1 MNPLKKGQED
11 FVSAW
16 FNAGGIPC
24 PDLTQRAFFEFSPG
38 GLAVSSNSETFIKNI
53 SDRLRHYQTDA
64 VELKSTA
71 KKIIEAEIY
80 YLDDP
85 SVKDGIFLPPF
96 LDGIPI
102 DLNSL
107 NSPGNCRV
115 FKTDSFYH
123 LKPDHREGFW
133 RPNDLLVS
141 FSLGESKTIKILI
154 AETSTAAVPL
164 SGGRALRRKGTVNW
178 EEISDMVHMLF
189 MRLFDVFCLHAASLI
204 VKDKGVILTGTS
216 GSGKTTSALAL
227 IQGGATLLSDELT
240 LISIGSENTTISGII
255 LDPRLSNIHGEKIYS
270 IDEPGS
276 KKNNWEKVS
285 FPLPYETVKQGLHK
299 KVKPASILF
308 MDLKEN
314 NPSRHIIHKVDD
326 HEAVT
331 ALISQVLDPSNSTR
345 HKEIFEAV
353 FQLVTECSLYRLE
366 PGRNIDQLSE
376 FIADLL

>member
-16 FNAGGIPC
+16 FNAGGIPY
-24 PDLTQRAFFEFSPG
+24 PELTQRAFFEFSPG
-38 GLAVSSNSETFIKNI
+38 GLAVASNSEPFIKNI
-53 SDRLRHYQTDA
+53 SNRLRHYQKD
-64 VELKSTA
+64 VGEIKSTA
-71 KKIIEAEIY
+71 RKIIEAEIY

-102 DLNSL
+102 DLNS
-107 NSPGNCRV
+107 PGHCRV

-133 RPNDLLVS
+133 RPNDLIVS
-141 FSLGESKTIKILI
+141 FYPGESKTIKILI

-189 MRLFDVFCLHAASLI
+189 MRSFDVFCLHAASLI
-204 VKDKGVILTGTS
+204 VKDKGVILTGAS

-240 LISIGSENTTISGII
+240 LISTGSESVTISGIV
-255 LDPRLSNIHGEKIYS
+255 LDPRLSNIDGEKIYS
-270 IDEPGS
+270 IDEPGA

-285 FPLPYETVKQGLHK
+285 FPLPYETVKQGLYK
-299 KVKPASILF
+299 EVKPALILF

-314 NPSRHIIHKVDD
+314 NPSHHILHQVDD
-326 HEAVT
+326 HEAVN

-345 HKEIFEAV
+345 HKEIFEAI

-366 PGRNIDQLSE
+366 PGRDIDRLPE
-376 FIADLL
+376 FIAGLL

>member
-38 GLAVSSNSETFIKNI
+38 GLAVASNSEPFIKNI
-53 SDRLRHYQTDA
+53 SNRLRHYQTDA
-64 VELKSTA
+64 GEIKSTA
-71 KKIIEAEIY
+71 RKIIEAEIY

-85 SVKDGIFLPPF
+85 SVKEGIFLPPS

-102 DLNSL
+102 DLD
-107 NSPGNCRV
+107 SPGNCRV

-141 FSLGESKTIKILI
+141 FSTGESKTIKILI

-204 VKDKGVILTGTS
+204 VKDKGVILTGAS

-240 LISIGSENTTISGII
+240 LISTGSESVTISGII
-255 LDPRLSNIHGEKIYS
+255 LDPRLSNIDGENIYS
-270 IDEPGS
+270 IDEPGTR
-276 KKNNWEKVS
+276 KNNWEKVS
-285 FPLPYETVKQGLHK
+285 FPLPHETAKQGLYK
-299 KVKPASILF
+299 EVKPASILF

-314 NPSRHIIHKVDD
+314 NPSRHMLHPVDD
-326 HEAVT
+326 HEAVN

-345 HKEIFEAV
+345 HKEIFEAI

-366 PGRNIDQLSE
+366 PGRDIDRLPE
-376 FIADLL
+376 FIAGLL

>member
-1 MNPLKKGQED
+1 MNPLNKGQED

-24 PDLTQRAFFEFSPG
+24 PELTQRAFFEFSPG
-38 GLAVSSNSETFIKNI
+38 GLAVSSNSEPFIKNI
-53 SDRLRHYQTDA
+53 SNRLRHYKKDA
-64 VELKSTA
+64 GEINSTA
-71 KKIIEAEIY
+71 RKVIEAEIY

-102 DLNSL
+102 DLD
-107 NSPGNCRV
+107 SPGNCRV

-133 RPNDLLVS
+133 RPNDLIVS
-141 FSLGESKTIKILI
+141 FSPGESETIKILI

-164 SGGRALRRKGTVNW
+164 SGGKALRRKGTVNW

-204 VKDKGVILTGTS
+204 LKDKGVILTGTS
-216 GSGKTTSALAL
+216 GSGKTTAALAL
-227 IQGGATLLSDELT
+227 IQRGATLLSDELT
-240 LISIGSENTTISGII
+240 LISTGSESVTISGII
-255 LDPRLSNIHGEKIYS
+255 LDPRLSNIDGEKIYS

-285 FPLPYETVKQGLHK
+285 FPLPHETAKQGLYK
-299 KVKPASILF
+299 EVKPALILF

-314 NPSRHIIHKVDD
+314 NPSRHMLHPVDD
-326 HEAVT
+326 HEAIT

-353 FQLVTECSLYRLE
+353 CQLVTECSLYRLE
-366 PGRNIDQLSE
+366 PGRNIDQLPE
-376 FIADLL
+376 FIAGLL

>member
-24 PDLTQRAFFEFSPG
+24 PNLTQRALFEFSPG
-38 GLAVSSNSETFIKNI
+38 CLAVASNSEPFIKNI
-53 SDRLRHYQTDA
+53 SNRLRHYQKG
-64 VELKSTA
+64 VGEIKSTA
-71 KKIIEAEIY
+71 RKIIEAEIY
-80 YLDDP
+80 YLNDP
-85 SVKDGIFLPPF
+85 SVKEGIFLPPS

-102 DLNSL
+102 DLNS
-107 NSPGNCRV
+107 PGNCRV
-115 FKTDSFYH
+115 FRTDSFYH

-141 FSLGESKTIKILI
+141 FSPGEGKTIKILI
-154 AETSTAAVPL
+154 AETSVAAIPL
-164 SGGRALRRKGTVNW
+164 SGGSALRRKGTVNW

-204 VKDKGVILTGTS
+204 VNDKGVILTGTS

-240 LISIGSENTTISGII
+240 LISTGSEHEQATISGII
-255 LDPRLSNIHGEKIYS
+255 LDPRLSNINEEKIYS

-285 FPLPYETVKQGLHK
+285 FPLPHETVTQGLYK
-299 KVKPASILF
+299 EVKPALILF

-314 NPSRHIIHKVDD
+314 NPSHHILHQVDD
-326 HEAVT
+326 HEAVN
-331 ALISQVLDPSNSTR
+331 ALVSQVLDPSNSTR
-345 HKEIFEAV
+345 HKEIFEAIC
-353 FQLVTECSLYRLE
+353 QLVTECSLYRLE
-366 PGRNIDQLSE
+366 PGRNIDQLPE
-376 FIADLL
+376 FIAGLL

>member
-1 MNPLKKGQED
+1 MTLLKKGQED

-24 PDLTQRAFFEFSPG
+24 PGLTQRACFEFSPG
-38 GLAVSSNSETFIKNI
+38 TLAVASNSEAFIKNI
-53 SDRLRHYQTDA
+53 SQRLRHYRKDA
-64 VELKSTA
+64 EEINKEV
-71 KKIIEAEIY
+71 IEAEIY

-85 SVKDGIFLPPF
+85 SVKAGLSLPPSP
-96 LDGIPI
+96 DGIPI
-102 DLNSL
+102 DLND
-107 NSPGNCRV
+107 PGDCRI

-123 LKPDHREGFW
+123 LKLDHREGFW

-141 FSLGESKTIKILI
+141 FSSGEHRTIKILI
-154 AETSTAAVPL
+154 AETSAPAVPL
-164 SGGRALRRKGTVNW
+164 RGGKALRKKGIVNW

-189 MRLFDVFCLHAASLI
+189 MRLFNVFCLHAASLI

-227 IQGGATLLSDELT
+227 IHWGATLLSDELT
-240 LISIGSENTTISGII
+240 LISTGRENTAISGII
-255 LDPRLSNIHGEKIYS
+255 LDPRLSHIGEEKIYS

-285 FPLPYETVKQGLHK
+285 FPLPEKTAEQGLYK
-299 KVKPASILF
+299 EIKPALILF

-314 NPSRHIIHKVDD
+314 NPSHHVAHQLDD
-326 HEAVT
+326 LEAVN

-366 PGRNIDQLSE
+366 PGRDIDGLPE
-376 FIADLL
+376 FIAGLL